1 MTDARGANSR
11 TEREIRERPLA
22 NLRVVLVSPQTAENV
37 GAVARVMANFGCNEL
52 VVVDAR
58 CDVSAEGPAGKLAV
72 DYGKP
77 ILAAARAAATLDEA
91 LADVHASI
99 ALTMQAS
106 DDRPV
111 EFRGYVPAPLLVA
124 TPAEARLALVFG
136 REDRGM
142 SNEECKRC
150 TFRWS
155 VPTAPEAPSLNLAQA
170 AAIAFAGL
178 AEAIAAAGPPRQVRG
193 TATQKEVEG
202 MLDHVVEMLHAV
214 DYERGVPLEH
224 SMSLVRRVALRAQ
237 LDADEVRH
245 LRGICRRIMN
255 AMRIAK
261 AGMKDEG

>member
-1 MTDARGANSR
+1 MTTSPHDDKSR
-11 TEREIRERPLA
+11 ELREHPLGG
-22 NLRVVLVSPQTAENV
+22 LRVVLVSPQTAENV
-37 GAVARVMANFGCNEL
+37 GAVARIMANFGASEL
-52 VVVDAR
+52 AVVDPR
-58 CDVSAEGPAGKLAV
+58 CDISAESPAGKLAV

-77 ILAAARAAATLDEA
+77 ILAAARVAATLDEA

-106 DDRPV
+106 EDRPV
-111 EFRGYVPAPLLVA
+111 EFRGFVPAPLLAQMPEAGIVA
-124 TPAEARLALVFG
+124 IVLG
-136 REDRGM
+136 REDSGM
-142 SNEECKRC
+142 TNEECKRC

-155 VPTAPEAPSLNLAQA
+155 VPTAPDAPSLNLAQA

-178 AEAIAAAGPPRQVRG
+178 AEARGAAGVPRAVRG

-202 MLDHVVEMLHAV
+202 LLEHTAEMLRSV

-224 SMSLVRRVALRAQ
+224 SMSLVRRVALRAR

-261 AGMKDEG
+261 GQETKDEG